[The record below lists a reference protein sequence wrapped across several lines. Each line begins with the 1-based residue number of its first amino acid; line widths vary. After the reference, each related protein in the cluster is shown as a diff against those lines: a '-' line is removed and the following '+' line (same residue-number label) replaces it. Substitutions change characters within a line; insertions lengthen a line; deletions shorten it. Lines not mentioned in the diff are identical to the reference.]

1 MGLMQPTRTGGRPA
15 TSIAFSRARSP
26 PTCRCK
32 RRPSTSWWSTSR
44 PRGRSASKCRINCWR
59 SPMRGSNKPIDCPI
73 ESAIHVMRNRKLS
86 RRELLMTSTALAA
99 GAMVMRPFDA
109 FAQPGVA
116 QGALIARAKSLE
128 LDTPYVPPPGDAL
141 EHHASG
147 FAKIICSAVFVTGL
161 NPDFAAENV
170 GYFTAPYEVRH
181 KLGKPVIDRAEKAV
195 HVTLPNGVTRTA
207 KYLGSQG
214 CVTLPVGQRSVN
226 FTPANV
232 ASRLPDP
239 STQPWPMGDVLS
251 DEPLPPEIDATKLKQ
266 AIDAAFD
273 PSASMTAA
281 FVVTWRG
288 RLIAERYGNGITA
301 RTPLEGWSMGK
312 SLTATLIGVLIKQ
325 GVYDIWQP
333 APIPEWQSAG
343 DPRAKIRI
351 GDLMHMSSGL
361 RIRAPQDPDY
371 DPAGPYPDHLYL

>member
-1 MGLMQPTRTGGRPA
+1 
-15 TSIAFSRARSP
+15 
-26 PTCRCK
+26 
-32 RRPSTSWWSTSR
+32 
-44 PRGRSASKCRINCWR
+44 
-59 SPMRGSNKPIDCPI
+59 
-73 ESAIHVMRNRKLS
+73 MRNRKLS

-239 STQPWPMGDVLS
+239 STYPWPMGDVLS

-288 RLIAERYGNGITA
+288 RLIAERYGSGITGKTMA
-301 RTPLEGWSMGK
+301 FQIAADASGHSIRFRTC
-312 SLTATLIGVLIKQ
+312 
-325 GVYDIWQP
+325 
-333 APIPEWQSAG
+333 
-343 DPRAKIRI
+343 
-351 GDLMHMSSGL
+351 
-361 RIRAPQDPDY
+361 
-371 DPAGPYPDHLYL
+371 